1 MRLGTILMVLGGGLF
16 LVGLGV
22 RMGLFSWFGQ
32 LPGDINIQG
41 ERSRVVIPL
50 GSMILISVV
59 LTIVVNLIGL
69 VLRDR

>member
-1 MRLGTILMVLGGGLF
+1 MRLGTILMLIGGGLF

-22 RMGLFSWFGQ
+22 RMGLFSWFGH
-32 LPGDINIQG
+32 LPGDIDIQG

-59 LTIVVNLIGL
+59 ITILVNLIGM
-69 VLRDR
+69 VLRNR